1 MLVRYTA
8 LLFYQKGSDICT
20 ESQKHRG
27 RPKRN
32 MLENT
37 VSRLCIRLKLEDA
50 RNMNKII
57 SSTGIQS
64 KSEIVKNALK
74 MYAESLGN
82 GDIF

>member
-1 MLVRYTA
+1 M
-8 LLFYQKGSDICT
+8 I
-20 ESQKHRG
+20 
-27 RPKRN
+27 
-32 MLENT
+32 ENT
-37 VSRLCIRLKLEDA
+37 VGRLCIRLKLEDA

-74 MYAESLGN
+74 MYAESLEN